1 MVFVT
6 LAILMMTMMV
16 LWTPTIQMTIIGM
29 FALTRTAIL
38 VTIAALGPMILPTT
52 A

>member
-1 MVFVT
+1 MVCAM
-6 LAILMMTMMV
+6 LAILTMTMMV
-16 LWTPTIQMTIIGM
+16 LWKPTIQMTIIGM
-29 FALTRTAIL
+29 FALTQTLIL